1 MALTFIA
8 EISAND
14 TDTENLVFTGIPQ
27 TYTSLRIMG
36 IGNTSYALSQG
47 FNGVF
52 ALQFNEDTA
61 ALKNAYMRQ
70 ATNNSSVLSN
80 NPGTFNASYGECG
93 SMSGTT
99 PDSGYYP
106 ATYIIDIYNYLGD
119 STYGNVQ
126 YFSRSVSAT
135 SHSSFYG
142 HTAYFAGTYKNQ
154 SSAPGDTPITSLQL
168 KSGFGNWLRYSKFSL
183 YGRD

>member
-14 TDTENLVFTGIPQ
+14 TDTENLVFSGIPQ
-27 TYTSLRIMG
+27 TYTSLRLMG
-36 IGNTSYALSQG
+36 IGNTGYALSQD

-61 ALKNAYMRQ
+61 ALKNSYARQ

-80 NPGTFNASYGECG
+80 SAGTFNASYGQCG

-99 PDSGYYP
+99 PDDGYYP
-106 ATYIIDIYNYLGD
+106 ATYIIDIYNYKGE
-119 STYGNVQ
+119 STYGDVQ
-126 YFSRSVSAT
+126 YFSRSVNAT
-135 SHSSFYG
+135 ASNNYS

-154 SSAPGDTPITSLQL
+154 TTAITSLQL
-168 KSGFGNWLRYSKFSL
+168 KSGSGNWLRYSKFSL

>member
-8 EISAND
+8 EIDANS
-14 TDTENLVFTGIPQ
+14 TDTENLVFSGIPQ

-47 FNGVF
+47 LNGVF
-52 ALQFNEDTA
+52 ALQFNEQTSDS
-61 ALKNAYMRQ
+61 KHGYMRQ
-70 ATNNSSVLSN
+70 AANNANVLSN
-80 NPGTFNASYGECG
+80 NAGTYNANYAECG

-99 PDSGYYP
+99 PDDGYYP
-106 ATYIIDIYNYLGD
+106 ATYIIDIYNYKGETATGD
-119 STYGNVQ
+119 VQ
-126 YFSRSVSAT
+126 YFSRSVTAT
-135 SHSSFYG
+135 SSNSYS
-142 HTAYFAGTYKNQ
+142 HTAYYAGTYNNG
-154 SSAPGDTPITSLQL
+154 STAITSLQL